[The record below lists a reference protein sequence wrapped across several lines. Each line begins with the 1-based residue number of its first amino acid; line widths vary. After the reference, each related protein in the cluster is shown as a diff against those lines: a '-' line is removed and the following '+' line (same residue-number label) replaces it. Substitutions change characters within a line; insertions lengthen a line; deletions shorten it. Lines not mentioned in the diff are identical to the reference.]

1 MNVKALGAISKF
13 KKAKG
18 GGKGQAESAKSRA
31 AKGAFASLAQKKFS
45 TLANQVF
52 NVLTIAWKSWPDK
65 DSKNTNRIKESDLI
79 ILK

>member
-18 GGKGQAESAKSRA
+18 GGQGQADSDKSRA

-52 NVLTIAWKSWPDK
+52 NVLTIA
-65 DSKNTNRIKESDLI
+65 
-79 ILK
+79 